1 MKSADKAGTATIR
14 PASDRDAIRRLLE
27 SCGLPAA
34 DLAADPGPRFLGAF
48 EGRTLLGTVGLEI
61 CGKTALLRSL
71 AVDSRY
77 RGCGLGA
84 RLLAAA
90 ERHARGQGVA
100 RLYLLTTTAETFFRS
115 RGYRGI
121 AREEAP
127 EAIRRTSE
135 FSTLCPRSA
144 AFLFKELS
152 APAA

>member
-14 PASDRDAIRRLLE
+14 PASDREAIRRLLD
-27 SCGLPAA
+27 SCGLPTA

-48 EGRTLLGTVGLEI
+48 KEKSLLGTVGLEI
-61 CGKTALLRSL
+61 YGETALLRSL
-71 AVDSRY
+71 AVDSGH
-77 RGCGLGA
+77 RGCGLGR

-90 ERHARGQGVA
+90 EREALNQGVT
-100 RLYLLTTTAETFFRS
+100 RLYLLTTTAEAFFRS
-115 RGYRGI
+115 RGYRGSG
-121 AREEAP
+121 REEAP

-144 AFLFKELS
+144 ALLFKELS